1 MKRFRIQL
9 VIALVVLIC
18 GISLMGVIYLVFN
31 KPEVYINP
39 GVIVTQPSPVS
50 APIQPI
56 RTSSSLLRS
65 DYPYSYTM
73 YYPQPYATAP
83 QATMQPSHG
92 LLLTSSTQV
101 QHVGGG
107 ASYGMATTSGT
118 QTQRGISYTMT
129 TVTTFATFAMNSRQV
144 AAPEAMNAPEM
155 AKLVTEPRRAPGPP
169 DIGELDPEHQ
179 LPMGSPLV
187 LVVMA
192 GLYAAA
198 VRKRKEDA
206 E

>member
-73 YYPQPYATAP
+73 FPQSYAIAP
-83 QATMQPSHG
+83 QATMQPSNG
-92 LLLTSSTQV
+92 LFMTSSAQV

-107 ASYGMATTSGT
+107 ANYGTATTSGT

-179 LPMGSPLV
+179 LPVGSPLV

-192 GLYAAA
+192 GLYAATI
-198 VRKRKEDA
+198 RKRKEDA

>member
-56 RTSSSLLRS
+56 RSSSGMMRS
-65 DYPYSYTM
+65 DYPYSYSM
-73 YYPQPYATAP
+73 YPLPYTAAP

-92 LLLTSSTQV
+92 LLLTSSAQV
-101 QHVGGG
+101 QNVGGG
-107 ASYGMATTSGT
+107 MSYGMATTSNT
-118 QTQRGISYTMT
+118 QNQRGISYTMT
-129 TVTTFATFAMNSRQV
+129 TVTSFATFAANRQV

-179 LPMGSPLV
+179 LPVGSPLV

>member
-1 MKRFRIQL
+1 M
-9 VIALVVLIC
+9 
-18 GISLMGVIYLVFN
+18 
-31 KPEVYINP
+31 
-39 GVIVTQPSPVS
+39 
-50 APIQPI
+50 
-56 RTSSSLLRS
+56 TSS
-65 DYPYSYTM
+65 
-73 YYPQPYATAP
+73 A
-83 QATMQPSHG
+83 
-92 LLLTSSTQV
+92 QV
-101 QHVGGG
+101 QNVGGG
-107 ASYGMATTSGT
+107 ASYGTASSSGT

-129 TVTTFATFAMNSRQV
+129 TVTTFATFAANRQV

-179 LPMGSPLV
+179 LPVGSPLV